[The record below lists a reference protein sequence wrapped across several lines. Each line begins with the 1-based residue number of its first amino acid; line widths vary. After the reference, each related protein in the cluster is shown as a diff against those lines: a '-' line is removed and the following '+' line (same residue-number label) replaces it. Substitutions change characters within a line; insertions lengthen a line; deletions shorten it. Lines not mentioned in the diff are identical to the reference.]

1 MRLSSYTKARAGAA
15 SQGGYTMSVPIEN
28 LLITKDDLYMMGEG
42 RWYRSYEK
50 LGSHPAT
57 TLGVEGYNFAV
68 WAPDAKSVR
77 VIGEFNDWSQEGIY
91 LEPTKT
97 GGIWR
102 GFIEGVQEGQLYKY
116 LIETPNGDL
125 LYKAD
130 PYAFSAE
137 CPPGTASR
145 TADIEGYE
153 WTDGAY
159 LKRRAKRTMLK
170 EPLNIFE
177 VHLGSWKRHDDGL
190 AGNGDPDS
198 DDHSGSYLSYDELS
212 VELVDYVKQMGY
224 SHIEVLPVMEHPFD
238 GSWGYQVTGYYAPT
252 SRYGTPKQLKHFIDA
267 CHEAN
272 IGVILDWVPGGFCR
286 DEHGLVHFNG
296 GKLYEKEEHPNWG
309 TFKFDLGR
317 PEVRTFLISNLLYW
331 ISEYHADGVRMDG
344 VTSMLYLNFGIDDPR
359 LKKFNEKGTE
369 EDFVSIEFVRECNDT
384 VGKYYPDVMMI
395 AEESTA
401 WPLVTYPP
409 SDGGLGFHFKWDMGW
424 MNDTLHYIQ
433 TDFPWRPGNHKLLTF
448 SAMYQF
454 NENFVLPLS
463 HDEVVHGKCSLIT
476 RQPGDYWRQ
485 FAGMR
490 TLAFYQM
497 THCGGKLNFMGNEI
511 AQFIEWR
518 YYEGIQYFLAEQYES
533 HANQQRFV
541 ATLNRF
547 YNEHP
552 ALWQNAY
559 TEEGFE
565 WIDPDDA
572 EQSVISFVRKG
583 DDPKDDLVIV
593 INFDVNP
600 HEDFKLGLPREGYW
614 VEAFNSDSS
623 EFGGSGVTNE
633 GVRFASEEE
642 PWNDRDQSIELRL
655 PPLAGLILRYDGPL
669 PPKKKAATGSK
680 KGAQD
685 KTEAEA
691 GATIESEVA
700 AEPEKPEKPAAPATS
715 PSKDAKPAV
724 LAKAPKAEKPA
735 VTPKAASKAVAKRS
749 DVKVE
754 KVTATRPA
762 ASAAAKPAA
771 TPGAAKRAGAK
782 RSADPAKGTSST
794 VSASEKDG
802 AKAKKASGATPSAA
816 SGVAKKTS
824 ATVKGSAATAKKGT
838 ASEKTSQKTVK

>member
-1 MRLSSYTKARAGAA
+1 
-15 SQGGYTMSVPIEN
+15 MSVPIEN

-159 LKRRAKRTMLK
+159 LKKRAKRTMLK

-331 ISEYHADGVRMDG
+331 ISEYHADGMRMDG

-401 WPLVTYPP
+401 WPLVTYPS

-476 RQPGDYWRQ
+476 RQPGDYWRE

-518 YYEGIQYFLAEQYES
+518 YYEGIEYFLTEQYES

-669 PPKKKAATGSK
+669 PPKKKVAAGSK

-715 PSKDAKPAV
+715 PSKAEKPAV
-724 LAKAPKAEKPA
+724 LAKA
-735 VTPKAASKAVAKRS
+735 PKAASKAVAKRS

-762 ASAAAKPAA
+762 ASAAAKATAA
-771 TPGAAKRAGAK
+771 PGTAKKAGAT
-782 RSADPAKGTSST
+782 RSADSTKGASST
-794 VSASEKDG
+794 ASASEK
-802 AKAKKASGATPSAA
+802 SGTK
-816 SGVAKKTS
+816 AKKTS
-824 ATVKGSAATAKKGT
+824 STAPSTTKKASAAKGAVSAKSPVTTAKKGT

>member
-1 MRLSSYTKARAGAA
+1 
-15 SQGGYTMSVPIEN
+15 MSVPIEN

-159 LKRRAKRTMLK
+159 LKKRAKRMMFK

-331 ISEYHADGVRMDG
+331 IGEYHADGMRMDG

-401 WPLVTYPP
+401 WPLVTYPS

-476 RQPGDYWRQ
+476 RQPGDYWRE

-518 YYEGIQYFLAEQYES
+518 YYEGIEYFLTEQYES

-669 PPKKKAATGSK
+669 PPKKKAAAGSK

-691 GATIESEVA
+691 GVTIESEVA
-700 AEPEKPEKPAAPATS
+700 AEPEKPEKPAVPATS

-724 LAKAPKAEKPA
+724 LAKAPKAAKPA

-762 ASAAAKPAA
+762 ASAAAKAPAA
-771 TPGAAKRAGAK
+771 PGTAKKAGAT
-782 RSADPAKGTSST
+782 RSADSTKGASST
-794 VSASEKDG
+794 ASASEK
-802 AKAKKASGATPSAA
+802 SGTK
-816 SGVAKKTS
+816 AKKTS
-824 ATVKGSAATAKKGT
+824 STAPSTTKKVSAAKGAVSAKSPVTTAKKGT